1 MIRVLF
7 VDDDP
12 IVLKGL
18 SMRLGKSD
26 KWEVHCAGNGPAAL
40 ELLAQK
46 PFDAVVSDMRMP
58 GMDGLQLLSL
68 VRERYPQIV
77 RLILTGH
84 PGADTSEQRMLPIAQ
99 RVLNKPCDPA
109 MLEQAVERCC
119 ALNRRVND
127 PAVLQILAGITKLPA
142 LPKLYWEV
150 VRELENPNA
159 DATSIGRVIEQDVGM
174 TARVLQ
180 VANSAFFA
188 PGRRLR
194 HIREAVTFLGLLPLR
209 SMALAMEMFNAMSDV
224 VAPPGFSLAKLQAHS
239 LRTGQIASGLLSDP
253 DERQTAFSAGVL
265 HDIGQM
271 IMAVYLPER
280 WIEARVRVQ
289 VRKERMIDAEFAV
302 FGCTHAEIGAHLL
315 GNRWGLPNGLVE
327 AVTFHHAPGQ
337 AAAGKF
343 GPAGAVHVANALAHE
358 EEAAGQAPSDHDEQL
373 LDHDYLR
380 EVGIEGELAAW
391 REKISNLT
399 AKQSAAQAA

>member
-18 SMRLGKSD
+18 QMRLSRSE
-26 KWEVHCAGNGPAAL
+26 KWEVHGVSNGPAAL
-40 ELLAQK
+40 DLLAQK
-46 PFDAVVSDMRMP
+46 EFDVIVSDMRMP
-58 GMDGLQLLSL
+58 GMDGLQLLTL

-84 PGADTSEQRMLPIAQ
+84 PGADTSEQKMMPIAQ

-109 MLEQAVERCC
+109 VLEEAVERCC

-127 PAVLQILAGITKLPA
+127 PAVLQILAGVTKLPA

-159 DATSIGRVIEQDVGM
+159 DATSIGKVIEQDVGM

-224 VAPPGFSLAKLQAHS
+224 VAPAGFSLAKLQAHS
-239 LRTGQIASGLLSDP
+239 LRTGQIASGLLTDP
-253 DERQTAFSAGVL
+253 EERQTAFSAGVL

-315 GNRWGLPNGLVE
+315 GNRWGLPNALVE

-337 AAAGKF
+337 IGAGKF
-343 GPAGAVHVANALAHE
+343 GPVGAVHVANALAHE
-358 EEAAGQAPSDHDEQL
+358 EESAARSTAEAGEEL

-380 EVGIEGELAAW
+380 AAGIEGELANW
-391 REKISNLT
+391 RGKITALT

>member
-18 SMRLGKSD
+18 QMRLARSD
-26 KWEVHCAGNGPAAL
+26 KWEVHFAGNAPAAL
-40 ELLAQK
+40 DLLGQK
-46 PFDAVVSDMRMP
+46 EFDVVVSDMRMP
-58 GMDGLQLLSL
+58 GMDGLQLLTL
-68 VRERYPQIV
+68 VRERHPQIV

-84 PGADTSEQRMLPIAQ
+84 PGDNSEQRMTPVAQ
-99 RVLNKPCDPA
+99 AVLNKPCDPKV
-109 MLEQAVERCC
+109 LEQAVERCC

-142 LPKLYWEV
+142 LPKLYWQV

-159 DATSIGRVIEQDVGM
+159 DAASIGRVIEQDVGM

-224 VAPPGFSLAKLQAHS
+224 VAPAGFSLARLQAHS

-253 DERQTAFSAGVL
+253 EERQTAFSAGVL

-280 WIEARVRVQ
+280 WIEARVHVQ
-289 VRKERMIDAEFAV
+289 VRRERMIDAEFAV

-315 GNRWGLPNGLVE
+315 GNRWGLPNALAE
-327 AVTFHHAPGQ
+327 AVAFHHAPGQ
-337 AAAGKF
+337 VSAGTF

-358 EEAAGQAPSDHDEQL
+358 EEVASRPATGEEEQL
-373 LDHDYLR
+373 LDLDYLR
-380 EVGIEGELAAW
+380 EAGVEGELAAW
-391 REKISNLT
+391 REKIGALT
-399 AKQSAAQAA
+399 ATQAAAQAA